1 MTPQLIISQSWKSV
15 KMNNT
20 LCQCAWEARSNYGQK
35 EMISLNRLGKSY
47 LERTYKKHLNL
58 QK

>member
-47 LERTYKKHLNL
+47 LERTYKKHLN
-58 QK
+58 